1 MLQSLNTLIGS
12 SIHARDGE
20 IGTASD
26 YLFDDETWTVRYIV
40 VETGTWLASRRV
52 LISPAAVSQ
61 PEWDRRII
69 PVLLTKDQVQD
80 SPAVDTNLPVSRR
93 QEIAM
98 NQYYGWPGYGSLGL
112 MAPPPVAEGLAEP
125 EGNPHLRSA
134 REVAG
139 YEVAAT
145 DGILGRLDD
154 FIIQDADWFVRY
166 LAVGTGTWFAGHNLL
181 VPTRWVESVSW
192 SERRILLTQPRE
204 KL

>member
-1 MLQSLNTLIGS
+1 
-12 SIHARDGE
+12 
-20 IGTASD
+20 
-26 YLFDDETWTVRYIV
+26 
-40 VETGTWLASRRV
+40 
-52 LISPAAVSQ
+52 
-61 PEWDRRII
+61 
-69 PVLLTKDQVQD
+69 
-80 SPAVDTNLPVSRR
+80 
-93 QEIAM
+93 M
-98 NQYYGWPGYGSLGL
+98 NQYYGWPAYGSLEL
-112 MAPPPVAEGLAEP
+112 VALPSTTAGVGEA

-192 SERRILLTQPRE
+192 AERRIVLSQPRE